1 MIVKIMKP
9 GEALRGAAAPL
20 AGRVPVL
27 YALFLL
33 SGMAALIYEVMWM
46 RSFSLIFGST
56 TRAAAAVLGAF
67 FGGLAVGGLA
77 GARLAER
84 RESALWRYG
93 VAEIAVAA
101 GALLVPVWT
110 GLFGA
115 FYPRLYHAGG
125 PALAAAKLALAFV
138 AMGLPCVAM
147 GATLP
152 LITRALVAVPG
163 HLGRRAGV
171 AYGLN
176 TFGATAGVLL
186 AGFLLPPVL
195 GARGSVYLAAAVNVA
210 VGATALML
218 ARRERA
224 GLEEAGDTGGQD
236 EPAVPPAPGRSD
248 PSVLT
253 VVFASGFGTVALE
266 VLTTRLIVNATD
278 SSAFSFAL
286 MLAAF
291 LVYLA
296 LAALAVSWG
305 IDRMRHPWRLL
316 AWTQSLAVA
325 AILVAP
331 ALFNVS
337 SGAAP
342 DALRPYLQA
351 LFLRLTLVVGP
362 PILLA
367 GVALPA
373 AWKIAARYAAE
384 TGSRIGRLTSLNTLG
399 AVAGSVVTG
408 FVLVPGLGVNLSMA
422 LIALLYGAV
431 AVLCWAR
438 GYGGRRAWLA
448 GAAILAMIVAL
459 LARGTVRGYQLLLAP
474 GERVVS
480 FIEGES
486 VNVGVIE
493 EPPLGRVMKVNNRY
507 TVGASDPLAVALQRN
522 QTGLPLLLHGGAR
535 NVAYIGVGTAI
546 SVSPVVDFPVQ
557 RVLAIELLREVVE
570 STAYMP
576 ANRGVLADPRVE
588 TLIADGRNHLYATA
602 ERFDVIVGDLF
613 VPWHAGTGYLYTEEH
628 FRGVARRLAAGGLY
642 VQWLPPHQ
650 MSVAELRMIAAT
662 FLAVFPA
669 AELWS
674 NRPDPRGMGT
684 LALVGWTG
692 AGPPPAA
699 RQAAARSRR
708 FPGLQLLCGTRTL
721 REWSAGARL
730 NTDDFPRLE
739 YSAAVSRFQKS
750 RHLSEMT
757 SALAALRLAGPQTA
771 ASLRAAR

>member
-1 MIVKIMKP
+1 
-9 GEALRGAAAPL
+9 
-20 AGRVPVL
+20 VPAL

-33 SGMAALIYEVMWM
+33 SGVAALIYEVMWM

-67 FGGLAVGGLA
+67 FGGLAVGGLV
-77 GARLAER
+77 GARLAGR
-84 RESALWRYG
+84 RSPALWRYG

-115 FYPRLYHAGG
+115 LYPRLYHAGG
-125 PALAAAKLALAFV
+125 PALAAAKLSLAFV

-163 HLGRRAGV
+163 HLGRRAGA

-176 TFGATAGVLL
+176 TLGATAGVLL
-186 AGFLLPPVL
+186 AGFVLPPVL
-195 GARGSVYLAAAVNVA
+195 GTQGSVYLAAAINAA
-210 VGATALML
+210 VGGVALVL
-218 ARRERA
+218 SRRERA
-224 GLEEAGDTGGQD
+224 GPEDAAETGGRD
-236 EPAVPPAPGRSD
+236 EPAAGRSD
-248 PSVLT
+248 PGVLA
-253 VVFASGFGTVALE
+253 VVFVSGFGTVALE
-266 VLTTRLIVNATD
+266 VLTTRLIVNVTD
-278 SSAFSFAL
+278 SSVFSFAL

-305 IDRMRHPWRLL
+305 IDRIRHPWRLL

-331 ALFNVS
+331 ALFNAS
-337 SGAAP
+337 SGMAP
-342 DALRPYLQA
+342 DALEPYLQA

-373 AWKIAARYAAE
+373 AWKIAARHAAE

-408 FVLVPGLGVNLSMA
+408 FVLVPRLGVNLSMA
-422 LIALLYGAV
+422 LIAALYGAV

-438 GYGGRRAWLA
+438 GYGGRRALLA
-448 GAAILAMIVAL
+448 GAAILSAIVIL

-493 EPPLGRVMKVNNRY
+493 EPTLGRVMKVNNRY
-507 TVGASDPLAVALQRN
+507 TVGASDPVAVALQRN
-522 QTGLPLLLHGGAR
+522 QTGLPLLLHAGAR
-535 NVAYIGVGTAI
+535 SVAYIGVGTAI
-546 SVSPVVDFPVQ
+546 SVSPVVELPVR
-557 RVLAIELLREVVE
+557 RVLAIELLREVLE
-570 STAYMP
+570 STVYME

-588 TLIADGRNHLYATA
+588 TLVADGRNHLYATA

-613 VPWHAGTGYLYTEEH
+613 VPWHAGTGYLYTAEH
-628 FRGVARRLAAGGLY
+628 FRGVSRRLAAGGLY

-669 AELWS
+669 AELWL
-674 NRPDPRGMGT
+674 NRPDPRGLGT
-684 LALVGWTG
+684 LALVGWAG
-692 AGPPPAA
+692 GSGPPPAA
-699 RQAAARSRR
+699 RQAATRSRR
-708 FPGLQLLCGTRTL
+708 FPGLQLLCGTRAL

-739 YSAAVSRFQKS
+739 FSAAVSRFQKS
-750 RHLSEMT
+750 RHLREMRT
-757 SALAALRLAGPQTA
+757 ALAALYQAGRQTGT
-771 ASLRAAR
+771 SLRAAR

>member
-1 MIVKIMKP
+1 MIVKIMEP
-9 GEALRGAAAPL
+9 EEALRGAAAPL

-33 SGMAALIYEVMWM
+33 SGVAALIYEVLWM

-67 FGGLAVGGLA
+67 FAGLAVGGLV
-77 GARLAER
+77 GARLAGR
-84 RESALWRYG
+84 RSTALWRYG
-93 VAEIAVAA
+93 LAEIAVAA

-115 FYPRLYHAGG
+115 LYPRLYHAGG
-125 PALAAAKLALAFV
+125 PALAAAKLALAFA

-152 LITRALVAVPG
+152 LIARALVADPG
-163 HLGRRAGV
+163 HLGRRAGA
-171 AYGLN
+171 AYGFN
-176 TFGATAGVLL
+176 TLGATAGVLL

-195 GARGSVYLAAAVNVA
+195 GARGSVYLAAAVNAA
-210 VGATALML
+210 VGAAALVL
-218 ARRERA
+218 ARRGRA
-224 GLEEAGDTGGQD
+224 GLEDAGDAGGQG
-236 EPAVPPAPGRSD
+236 EPPAPGRSD
-248 PSVLT
+248 AGVLA

-266 VLTTRLIVNATD
+266 VLTTRLIVNVTD
-278 SSAFSFAL
+278 SSVFSFAL

-305 IDRMRHPWRLL
+305 IDRLRNPWRLL

-337 SGAAP
+337 SGVAP

-373 AWKIAARYAAE
+373 AWKIAARHAAE

-408 FVLVPGLGVNLSMA
+408 FVLLPGLGVNLSMA
-422 LIALLYGAV
+422 LIAVLYAAV

-438 GYGGRRAWLA
+438 GYGGRRAWFA
-448 GAAILAMIVAL
+448 GIAILAVILAL

-486 VNVGVIE
+486 VNVGVLE

-507 TVGASDPLAVALQRN
+507 IVGASDPLAVALQRN
-522 QTGLPLLLHGGAR
+522 QTGLPLLLRGGAR

-546 SVSPVVDFPVQ
+546 SVSPVVDFPVK
-557 RVLAIELLREVVE
+557 RVLAIELLREIVE

-576 ANRGVLADPRVE
+576 ANRGVLADGRVE

-628 FRGVARRLAAGGLY
+628 FRGIARRLAAGGLY

-692 AGPPPAA
+692 GGPPPAA

-708 FPGLQLLCGTRTL
+708 FPGLRLLCGARTL
-721 REWSAGARL
+721 REWSAGVPL

-739 YSAAVSRFQKS
+739 FSAAVSRFQKS
-750 RHLSEMT
+750 RHLREMT
-757 SALAALRLAGPQTA
+757 AALAALRQAGRRTA
-771 ASLRAAR
+771 APLRATR